1 MNYLSDKHKKSDW
14 YPTELKER
22 ARVDEY
28 NNWQHLNLRGNGSM
42 LFQTKV
48 NEKLHKH
55 YVSFWSNLKYFRLS
69 FLVLNKNHQMI
80 VI

>member
-1 MNYLSDKHKKSDW
+1 MAILNYLSDKHKKHDW

-28 NNWQHLNLRGNGSM
+28 NHWQHLNLRANGSM

-48 NEKLHKH
+48 PMKGTIRS
-55 YVSFWSNLKYFRLS
+55 VMFF
-69 FLVLNKNHQMI
+69 FLRW
-80 VI
+80 